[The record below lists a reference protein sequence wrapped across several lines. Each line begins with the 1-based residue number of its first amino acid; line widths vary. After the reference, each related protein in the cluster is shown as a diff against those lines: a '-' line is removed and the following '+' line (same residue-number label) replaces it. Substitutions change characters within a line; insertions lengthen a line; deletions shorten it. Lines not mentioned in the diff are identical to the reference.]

1 MANHESVFYSTTEI
15 PLVNRV
21 ASVFVHMTDLRRSAE
36 WYSRLLGLPVM
47 EERMNGGPVYWFD
60 FAGTHLILDS
70 KKPCRNKSAVA

>member
-1 MANHESVFYSTTEI
+1 MANHEIYSTTKI

-21 ASVFVHMTDLRRSAE
+21 ASVFVHVTDLRLSAE

-60 FAGTHLILDS
+60 FEGTHLILDS
-70 KKPCRNKSAVA
+70 KKPCPNKSAVA